1 MVDGEVEVLERRR
14 KLELRGCDLVVAR
27 LRRDAEPPEA
37 VLHLVHELEDAR
49 ADRAEV
55 VVVELLVLRRSG
67 AEDGAA
73 GLEQIGA
80 EQVEVPVDE
89 EILLFRAERDGDVRV
104 ARQTEMREEAPRRLR
119 EGLHGT
125 EERRLGVQRL
135 ARVGAEHRGDAERRA
150 VRMALDEGGAR
161 GVPAR
166 VAARLEGGAEAAGRE
181 TGGVRLAADEVPA
194 AETLDGLRRTGRL
207 QEGVVLLGRP
217 PREGLEPVGEVRR
230 PLRKRPVLHR
240 VRHVVGDGGVER
252 LAVVDGREQLGGGR
266 LGQVRPDF
274 LLAEDV
280 LSVGLQGRVGRQG
293 RHGRSRDVGGNRV
306 DCVDAVIRIHGTG

>member
-1 MVDGEVEVLERRR
+1 
-14 KLELRGCDLVVAR
+14 
-27 LRRDAEPPEA
+27 
-37 VLHLVHELEDAR
+37 
-49 ADRAEV
+49 
-55 VVVELLVLRRSG
+55 
-67 AEDGAA
+67 
-73 GLEQIGA
+73 
-80 EQVEVPVDE
+80 
-89 EILLFRAERDGDVRV
+89 
-104 ARQTEMREEAPRRLR
+104 
-119 EGLHGT
+119 
-125 EERRLGVQRL
+125 
-135 ARVGAEHRGDAERRA
+135 
-150 VRMALDEGGAR
+150 MALDEGGAR

-274 LLAEDV
+274 LLAENV
-280 LSVGLQGRVGRQG
+280 LPVGLQGRVGRQG

-306 DCVDAVIRIHGTG
+306 DCVDAVIRIHGTR